1 MHIGAADI
9 DRLALLVRRLLDA
22 ELLLDEE
29 GAALLAAS
37 DAAGRSFAAGE
48 AAATRRHVER
58 LAQFTAALVDTN
70 ALARTDGQAVL
81 QFADGLLNRSEA
93 RTTKDESPK
102 TNDQGSDP

>member
-1 MHIGAADI
+1 MSLCVADI

-22 ELLLDEE
+22 EFLLDEE

-58 LAQFTAALVDTN
+58 LARLTAALVATN
-70 ALARTDGQAVL
+70 ALARSDGQAVL

-93 RTTKDESPK
+93 RMTKDERLK